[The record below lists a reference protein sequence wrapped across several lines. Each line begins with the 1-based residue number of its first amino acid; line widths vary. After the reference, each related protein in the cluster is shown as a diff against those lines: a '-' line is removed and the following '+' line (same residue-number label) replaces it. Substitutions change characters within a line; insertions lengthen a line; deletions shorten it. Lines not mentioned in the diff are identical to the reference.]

1 MAKNKSVAK
10 NKGAAGGAKSAGPKS
25 KAAKKS
31 PFAVANTKG
40 KKKPKEVKT
49 QLKKVSDY
57 ACFLLSF

>member
-1 MAKNKSVAK
+1 MAKNKAVAAAGK
-10 NKGAAGGAKSAGPKS
+10 KGAAKTAGPKS

-49 QLKKVSDY
+49 QLKKVR
-57 ACFLLSF
+57 FPHIIRHHVI